1 MIRHFKSV
9 EELTFS
15 DNFMFNHIMQYREIC
30 KEILE
35 TLLKIKIAKIEYID
49 KEKTLDIS
57 AFTKG
62 IRLDVYIKDSDRIF
76 DIEIQNYKEKSLG
89 KRLRFYQSMID
100 ADFLQKGKDYEEL
113 KETVIIFIC
122 KYDPFNKGFSC
133 YEFNNFCIQ
142 DKNLKINDEV
152 RKIIFNTSCYS
163 KEKDIAI
170 KEFLK
175 YIETGSATNVLTQKI
190 ETIVERLRSN
200 NSFRDVYMNNTLYF
214 MDLKRA
220 AKTEGFNEGFN
231 EGFRDGFSDGIT
243 AGSSQKALETAK
255 NMINKNIPIEII
267 SECTELSLEVV
278 KNLAKEITSN

>member
-1 MIRHFKSV
+1 
-9 EELTFS
+9 
-15 DNFMFNHIMQYREIC
+15 
-30 KEILE
+30 
-35 TLLKIKIAKIEYID
+35 
-49 KEKTLDIS
+49 
-57 AFTKG
+57 
-62 IRLDVYIKDSDRIF
+62 
-76 DIEIQNYKEKSLG
+76 
-89 KRLRFYQSMID
+89 MID

-220 AKTEGFNEGFN
+220 AKTAGFNE
-231 EGFRDGFSDGIT
+231 GFSDGIT

-255 NMINKNIPIEII
+255 NMLSKNIPIEII